1 MFVYVCFAFPFLLL
15 CFAFLVL
22 LTLVAFTCRR
32 NYQNRHRTWGPCKS
46 CVEIPTGS
54 ISQEL
59 HFEILWIHFE
69 IFTTWEPPRMQLI
82 LAQERQKKTQHH
94 THSQWKKTFP
104 KVTFWHVTRSR
115 FKLVDLWYVF
125 FSFPILPSHVVDTIL
140 LKRTSWLAIACS
152 CLNISHFNP
161 PSRFYITTQ
170 HHTTTHH
177 CMVLFENMFFYIF

>member
-1 MFVYVCFAFPFLLL
+1 
-15 CFAFLVL
+15 
-22 LTLVAFTCRR
+22 
-32 NYQNRHRTWGPCKS
+32 
-46 CVEIPTGS
+46 
-54 ISQEL
+54 
-59 HFEILWIHFE
+59 
-69 IFTTWEPPRMQLI
+69 
-82 LAQERQKKTQHH
+82 
-94 THSQWKKTFP
+94 
-104 KVTFWHVTRSR
+104 VTFWHVTRSR

-177 CMVLFENMFFYIF
+177 CMVLFENMFFYILKKNYPTLW